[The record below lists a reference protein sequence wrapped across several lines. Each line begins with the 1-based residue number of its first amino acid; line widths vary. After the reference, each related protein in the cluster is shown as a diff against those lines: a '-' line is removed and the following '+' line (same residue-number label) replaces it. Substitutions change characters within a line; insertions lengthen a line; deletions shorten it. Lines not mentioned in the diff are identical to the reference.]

1 MSVQGQNAKPPFSG
15 LSQLPP
21 AADVAIRWSSEQR
34 GPALP
39 TARHFKNRIFAR
51 ATAAACGA
59 ALWSFLP
66 SRPCRATT
74 GLWLSEE
81 RRAGQ
86 IPRPV
91 AGDGVAPLVL
101 FLPDRWKGARH
112 GAFQPFEQHAIDP
125 VAGFFRDHDAGATTN
140 VGADKDSEKRQR
152 AAIEGY
158 ARGAG
163 LEVVDWFYDP
173 AVSGADP
180 IETRPGFSALLDRIE
195 GNGVRA
201 VLIEDAGRFARD
213 LIAQELGILLLIKR
227 GVRLL
232 TASGDDL
239 CDTSDP
245 SRVMMRQIAGA
256 FAQYEKARLVARL
269 RRAREVKGKLGGRK
283 GMDKTRPE
291 LVALA
296 RQLRTTRS
304 GRQRSLREI
313 SHELAARGF
322 LTAKTGKPFVA
333 AQVANMLRGMKE
345 D

>member
-1 MSVQGQNAKPPFSG
+1 MERIAQAEPVKA
-15 LSQLPP
+15 
-21 AADVAIRWSSEQR
+21 VAYLRTSS
-34 GPALP
+34 A
-39 TARHFKNRIFAR
+39 
-51 ATAAACGA
+51 
-59 ALWSFLP
+59 
-66 SRPCRATT
+66 
-74 GLWLSEE
+74 
-81 RRAGQ
+81 
-86 IPRPV
+86 
-91 AGDGVAPLVL
+91 
-101 FLPDRWKGARH
+101 
-112 GAFQPFEQHAIDP
+112 
-125 VAGFFRDHDAGATTN
+125 TN

-158 ARGAG
+158 AKRAG
-163 LEVVDWFYDP
+163 MQVVDWFYDP

-201 VLIEDAGRFARD
+201 VVVEDASRFARD
-213 LIAQELGILLLIKR
+213 LVAQELGILLLIKR

-283 GMDKTRPE
+283 SIAETRPE
-291 LVALA
+291 VVELA
-296 RQLRTTRS
+296 RRLRETRS

-313 SHELAARGF
+313 SAELAERG
-322 LTAKTGKPFVA
+322 LVAERTGRPFEA
-333 AQVANMLRGMKE
+333 AQIARMLETELVSRPFAASAAG
-345 D
+345 